1 MERATHL
8 LDLVRNAGDT
18 ANAVE
23 AVRKAFDVH
32 VTYHLAQ
39 TAAGNVDAPFVRT
52 TYPAA
57 WVARYLL
64 AGYVKVDPIAREG
77 FGRIL
82 PFDWSEVEIGAEAM
96 PMMRDALEH
105 GLGSSG
111 YSVPIIDRH
120 GRRALFS
127 INGTTTGDDWQAFV
141 GANQASLAEIG
152 HAIHRVALRE
162 LYGNDEPPQLSARER
177 EVLMWTARGKD
188 YKAVGL
194 ILGISHHTT
203 KAYLKSARYKLD
215 CTTIAQAVA
224 KALSLRLISE

>member
-77 FGRIL
+77 FG
-82 PFDWSEVEIGAEAM
+82 
-96 PMMRDALEH
+96 
-105 GLGSSG
+105 
-111 YSVPIIDRH
+111 
-120 GRRALFS
+120 
-127 INGTTTGDDWQAFV
+127 
-141 GANQASLAEIG
+141 
-152 HAIHRVALRE
+152 
-162 LYGNDEPPQLSARER
+162 
-177 EVLMWTARGKD
+177 
-188 YKAVGL
+188 
-194 ILGISHHTT
+194 
-203 KAYLKSARYKLD
+203 
-215 CTTIAQAVA
+215 
-224 KALSLRLISE
+224 